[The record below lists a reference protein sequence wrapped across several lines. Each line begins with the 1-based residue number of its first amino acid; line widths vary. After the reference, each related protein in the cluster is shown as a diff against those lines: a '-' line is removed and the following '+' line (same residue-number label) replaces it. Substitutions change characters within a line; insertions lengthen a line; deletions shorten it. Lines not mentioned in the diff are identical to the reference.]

1 MADGS
6 FDSVHDGGEDRE
18 MGGQNTDAPARN
30 TSMISHAVRFVV
42 SALVLM
48 LVGFIVP
55 GFSRI
60 TFGTAL
66 MAAIAIAAIGYVI
79 ELVAG
84 RNISPYGHGIVGF
97 IVSAVVIYAVQFFI
111 PGLNVTMIGALLAAV
126 VIGIIDMFVPT
137 EIR

>member
-1 MADGS
+1 
-6 FDSVHDGGEDRE
+6 
-18 MGGQNTDAPARN
+18 
-30 TSMISHAVRFVV
+30 MISHAVRFVV

>member
-1 MADGS
+1 MTGRDTDTARDGS
-6 FDSVHDGGEDRE
+6 W
-18 MGGQNTDAPARN
+18 
-30 TSMISHAVRFVV
+30 ISHAIRFIV

-84 RNISPYGHGIVGF
+84 RSISPYGHGIVGF

-111 PGLNVTMIGALLAAV
+111 PGLRVSMLGALLAAV

>member
-1 MADGS
+1 MVDGG
-6 FDSVHDGGEDRE
+6 FDSVQGRDKEQGMTGRDTDTARDG
-18 MGGQNTDAPARN
+18 
-30 TSMISHAVRFVV
+30 SWISHAIRFIV

-84 RNISPYGHGIVGF
+84 RSISPYGHGIVGF

-111 PGLNVTMIGALLAAV
+111 PGLRVSMLGALLAAV